1 MVNIMSTVPHFFLNP
16 HCLSDMTLSRKY
28 LVILFRMQARS
39 LPAVLRSEMP
49 LVVADGFFTFVLK
62 QMNVVGIRVCVCER
76 ERERGGVCLSST
88 SLLTHRSTLYGVK
101 LC

>member
-62 QMNVVGIRVCVCER
+62 QMNVVGIRVCVCVRER
-76 ERERGGVCLSST
+76 EREGECVYQVPVC
-88 SLLTHRSTLYGVK
+88 
-101 LC
+101 